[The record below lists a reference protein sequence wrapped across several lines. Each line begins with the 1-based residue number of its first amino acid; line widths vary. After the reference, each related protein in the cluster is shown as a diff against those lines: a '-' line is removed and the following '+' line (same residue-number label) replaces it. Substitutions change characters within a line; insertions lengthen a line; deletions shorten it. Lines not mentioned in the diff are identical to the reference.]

1 MSDFDKEAERER
13 LREKYERDKEK
24 RASTQRMSELLLKGA
39 TMTNRHCDT
48 CGDPIFRWNG
58 REFCPTCDVEDGAVA
73 ADAGEPV
80 EGADGDA
87 SEDATAATGAAADA
101 SAGDANANGADGSV
115 TGRADG
121 TAGEATSTSTSPSA
135 SPSPSPSSAAGPTE
149 SDRADGEAG
158 DESDIAV
165 RTPTDADP
173 AARAPP
179 TNVEAPARRD
189 ATEPATQ
196 SGTTSG
202 DRDRDRNRDGQPNRS
217 VEEVGSR
224 TDERS
229 LSTARASLSRTL
241 ARYAEAAERADD
253 PRRAREYLEAAREA
267 AETLAALRR

>member
-80 EGADGDA
+80 DGVDDATGEAADG
-87 SEDATAATGAAADA
+87 TTADA
-101 SAGDANANGADGSV
+101 PDGATDAAGADGSV
-115 TGRADG
+115 AGRADG
-121 TAGEATSTSTSPSA
+121 TAGDADSA
-135 SPSPSPSSAAGPTE
+135 SGTDAAGPVGG
-149 SDRADGEAG
+149 DRDGEERS
-158 DESDIAV
+158 ESGIAV

-173 AARAPP
+173 ASRTPP
-179 TNVEAPARRD
+179 TNVEAPTTRD
-189 ATEPATQ
+189 ASEPATG
-196 SGTTSG
+196 SVSSSSTSRSTAG
-202 DRDRDRNRDGQPNRS
+202 SSERDSESDRS
-217 VEEVGSR
+217 VADLGGRADEE
-224 TDERS
+224 S
-229 LSTARASLSRTL
+229 LSAARASLSRTL
-241 ARYAEAAERADD
+241 ARYADAAERTDD